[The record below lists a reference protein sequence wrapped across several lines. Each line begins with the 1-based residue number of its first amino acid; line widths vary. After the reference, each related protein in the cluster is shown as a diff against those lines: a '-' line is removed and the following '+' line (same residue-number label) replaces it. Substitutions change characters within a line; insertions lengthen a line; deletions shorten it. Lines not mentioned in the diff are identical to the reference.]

1 MAIPVCRATHRRGG
15 RGRAARSRVWVPGLV
30 GGGAFVILRR
40 TLRREAGAIE
50 VCAPQTEME
59 IIGVGRAVIR
69 PDA

>member
-1 MAIPVCRATHRRGG
+1 
-15 RGRAARSRVWVPGLV
+15 
-30 GGGAFVILRR
+30 VILRR
-40 TLRREAGAIE
+40 SLRREAGAIE